1 MKRRRQYSQPR
12 LGRDAERLAWLAE
25 GLVDSGSRAEDAF
38 WEGELRAL
46 IGKLLDND
54 NEEPMNQALDRL
66 HETNVRAYEE
76 LADLIEGAV
85 EGGRLEDRQYLLIAL
100 PILAWSR
107 YEIPVKSLARDAL
120 VALRAQLSGHVLADG
135 ARLALADF
143 LYSPDQ
149 LPRGFLETRA
159 LARELGAAAVAGKD
173 LRVDAKDLP
182 ESALYI
188 SDVRYIL
195 GAIAVEPGKPLFR
208 WNETDGNRDEAEKQ
222 WRAQGGANLKSALLG
237 CAYELVLPDAYFAAW
252 RRADR
257 DGRAFSLTSAVA
269 YLQSLLDVPA
279 SDLWAAVAPYYE
291 QRLREWRIG
300 FGRKDD
306 DRVLHGV
313 VWPLLGVE
321 DESADIGAEI
331 AQILKGTR
339 IGQVQALDQRMP
351 LEYCDDCGAPLFPN
365 LDGEPTHTEE
375 AEPEGDSAPMHLH

>member
-46 IGKLLDND
+46 ITKLLDND

-76 LADLIEGAV
+76 LADLIEGVV
-85 EGGRLEDRQYLLIAL
+85 EGGHLDERQFLLIAL

-107 YEIPVKSLARDAL
+107 YEIPAKSLAPETIS
-120 VALRAQLSGHVLADG
+120 ALRAQLSGHVLADG

-143 LYSPDQ
+143 LYSPEQ

-159 LARELGAAAVAGKD
+159 LARELGATAIAGQD
-173 LRVDAKDLP
+173 ARVDAKTMP
-182 ESALYI
+182 ESALYV

-195 GAIAVEPGKPLFR
+195 GAIAVEPSKPLFR
-208 WNETDGNRDEAEKQ
+208 WNETDGNRDEAEKS
-222 WRAQGGANLKSALLG
+222 WRAQGGPNLQSTLLG

-269 YLQSLLDVPA
+269 YLQSLLEAPA
-279 SDLWAAVAPYYE
+279 ADFWAAVAPYYD

-313 VWPLLGVE
+313 VWPLLGAE

-339 IGQVQALDQRMP
+339 IGQVQLLDQRMP
-351 LEYCDDCGAPLFPN
+351 LEYCEDCGAPLFPN

-375 AEPEGDSAPMHLH
+375 PEPVGDGAPMHLH

>member
-12 LGRDAERLAWLAE
+12 LGRDAERLTWLAQ

-46 IGKLLDND
+46 VGRLLEHD

-66 HETNVRAYEE
+66 HETDARAYEE
-76 LADLIEGAV
+76 LADLIEGVV
-85 EGGRLEDRQYLLIAL
+85 EGGRLEERQYLLIAL
-100 PILAWSR
+100 PVLAWSR
-107 YEIPVKSLARDAL
+107 YEIPARGLAPDILA
-120 VALRAQLSGHVLADG
+120 ALRAQLSGHVLAAG

-149 LPRGFLETRA
+149 LPRGFLETRDLAQRLGTAA
-159 LARELGAAAVAGKD
+159 LAGTD
-173 LRVDAKDLP
+173 LRIDARTLP
-182 ESALYI
+182 ESTQYV
-188 SDVRYIL
+188 SDVRYVV
-195 GAIAVEPGKPLFR
+195 GAITVEAGKALFR
-208 WNETDGNRDEAEKQ
+208 WNETDGNRDEAERR
-222 WRAQGGANLKSALLG
+222 WRSQGGASLQAAMPG
-237 CAYELVLPDAYFAAW
+237 CTFEPVLPDAYFAAW

-269 YLQSLLDVPA
+269 YLQSLLEVPA
-279 SDLWAAVAPYYE
+279 GDLWAAVAPYHD

-313 VWPLLGVE
+313 VWPLLGLE
-321 DESADIGAEI
+321 DETADIGAEI
-331 AQILKGTR
+331 AQILAGTR
-339 IGQVQALDQRMP
+339 IGQVQVLDQRMP

-375 AEPEGDSAPMHLH
+375 AEPEGDGAPMQLH

>member
-1 MKRRRQYSQPR
+1 MKRRRQFSQPR

-85 EGGRLEDRQYLLIAL
+85 EGGRMDDSQYLLVAL

-107 YEIPVKSLARDAL
+107 YEIPAKPLSRDTLAT
-120 VALRAQLSGHVLADG
+120 LRAQLSGHVLAGG

-159 LARELGAAAVAGKD
+159 QARELGAAAVAGKD
-173 LRVDAKDLP
+173 LHVDAKTMP

-208 WNETDGNRDEAEKQ
+208 WNETDGNREEAERL
-222 WRAQGGANLKSALLG
+222 WRTQGGANLKSALLG

-279 SDLWAAVAPYYE
+279 GELWAAVAPYHD

-321 DESADIGAEI
+321 DENADIGAEI
-331 AQILKGTR
+331 AQILKEAR
-339 IGQVQALDQRMP
+339 IGQVQVLDQRMP
-351 LEYCDDCGAPLFPN
+351 LEYCEDCGAPLFPN

-375 AEPEGDSAPMHLH
+375 PEPEGDGAPMHLH